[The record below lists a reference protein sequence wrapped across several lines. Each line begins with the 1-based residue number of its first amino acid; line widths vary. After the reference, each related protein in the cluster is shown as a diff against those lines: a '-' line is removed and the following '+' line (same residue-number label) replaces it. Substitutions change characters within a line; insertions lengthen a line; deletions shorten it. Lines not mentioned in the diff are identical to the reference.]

1 MKELYNCKLC
11 PRKCGVNRYKT
22 KGICGATNKLRIA
35 LASKHFFEEPCIS
48 GKKGSGTI
56 FFSYCNLKCVYCQN
70 YKISE
75 GYGKDISIK
84 RFKDICLELQEKG
97 VHNINL
103 VTPTHYI
110 PHIIRGIK
118 KAKKEGLNIPIVYN
132 TSGYES
138 VESLEKLSD
147 IVDIYLTDFKYYDN
161 ELGFKYSNIKNYF
174 EVTSKAL
181 DEMIRQCPKNIMENG
196 LLKKGIIV
204 RVLLLP
210 NHLEDSK
217 KILKYLHE
225 KYDDKIYISIMN
237 QYTPVRITKYI
248 NLNRKVTQNEY
259 EKLIDYAL
267 SLGIKNAF
275 VQENGTQD
283 ESFIPIFDKRGV

>member
-11 PRKCGVNRYKT
+11 PRKCGVNRYKN
-22 KGICGATNKLRIA
+22 KGVCGASNKLRIA

-56 FFSYCNLKCVYCQN
+56 FFSYCNLKCIYCQN

-84 RFKDICLELQEKG
+84 RFVEICLELQEQG
-97 VHNINL
+97 VNNINL

-110 PHIIRGIK
+110 PHIVRGIK
-118 KAKKEGLNIPIVYN
+118 KAKEKGLTIPIVYN
-132 TSGYES
+132 TSGYENT
-138 VESLEKLSD
+138 ESLKKLSG

-161 ELGFKYSNIKNYF
+161 KLGLKYSNVKDYF
-174 EVTSKAL
+174 EITSKAI
-181 DEMIRQCPKNIMENG
+181 DEMIKQCPKTVIEKG
-196 LLKKGIIV
+196 LLKQGVII
-204 RVLLLP
+204 RILLLP
-210 NHLEDSK
+210 NHLDDAM
-217 KILKYLHE
+217 KILKYLYN
-225 KYDDKIYISIMN
+225 KYNDKIYISIMN
-237 QYTPVRITKYI
+237 QYTPVRVTKYL
-248 NLNRKVTQNEY
+248 NLNRKVTKNEY
-259 EKLIDYAL
+259 EKLIDYAV
-267 SLGIKNAF
+267 SLGINNSF